1 MRISETQLRKAYDTG
16 VRHIPRETR
25 LRFPIALPTVSLR
38 DLLAQ
43 PNAKA
48 KIRAIPPQQ
57 LYFSL
62 KEEGLADCLEVLP
75 LISQTQFT
83 RICDY
88 DVWQD
93 EKLSL
98 RQLFYW
104 LQHCEMA
111 KHGDNF
117 RRFRKLEEEY
127 QLAALIPCIRI
138 FDQDEYEKLSDS
150 EQDQLHG
157 LPGNAFYYAIECE
170 DPDVY
175 EGVQSLIASGME
187 QDMNYLISLLT
198 HAAYMPPLESEL
210 LLSQFRRARLEE
222 DGFVTEEES
231 QTLFQP
237 LSVATYAKKW
247 QVVPDSETV
256 HALALAEDTWFLEEV
271 LRVGKETWTPEAYA
285 SIMQSFL
292 YLSNATLVACQ
303 VPLEDRKALEQV
315 FAHVQGWVNLGLEFL
330 SQGQRERGAQIL
342 AEESPRTLF
351 RLGFSIL
358 RTLQEPVVVHM
369 KRNSSF
375 ELFCKYW
382 RLQKYGLL
390 LRELDL
396 HQERL
401 GFLPT
406 EFLKGLFN
414 RFPMVA
420 QPATEEG
427 RIFFEPVCSLKSWL
441 QLHQLVQTFLPQPG
455 APL

>member
-1 MRISETQLRKAYDTG
+1 MRLSEAELRKAYDTG
-16 VRHIPRETR
+16 VRHISRETPLR
-25 LRFPIALPTVSLR
+25 LPISLPTSPLR
-38 DLLAQ
+38 DLLAL

-48 KIRAIPPQQ
+48 KIQAIPPQQ
-57 LYFSL
+57 LFFSL
-62 KEEGLADCLEVLP
+62 KEEGVADCLEVLP
-75 LISQTQFT
+75 LISQEQFT

-88 DVWQD
+88 DVWPD
-93 EKLSL
+93 DRLSL
-98 RQLFYW
+98 RQLFFW

-117 RRFRKLEEEY
+117 RRFKKLEEEY

-138 FDQDEYEKLSDS
+138 FDEDEYEKLSDA
-150 EQDQLHG
+150 EQDQLHA

-170 DPDVY
+170 DPEVY
-175 EGVQSLIASGME
+175 EGIQSLIASGLE
-187 QDMNYLISLLT
+187 LDIPYLIALLT

-231 QTLFQP
+231 QALFQS
-237 LSVATYAKKW
+237 LSVEAVAKKW
-247 QVVPDSETV
+247 QVLPTEETIE
-256 HALALAEDTWFLEEV
+256 ALTLPENTWFLEEV
-271 LRVGKETWTPEAYA
+271 LRIGKEKWTPEVYA
-285 SIMQSFL
+285 SVMQSFL

-315 FAHVQGWVNLGLEFL
+315 FGHVQGWVNLGLEFL
-330 SQGQRERGAQIL
+330 SQGQRDQGARIL
-342 AEESPRTLF
+342 AAETPRTLF

-358 RTLQEPVVVHM
+358 RTLQESVIQQM
-369 KRNSSF
+369 KKNPAF
-375 ELFCKYW
+375 QPLCKYW
-382 RLQKYGLL
+382 TLQKYGLL

-396 HQERL
+396 HQESL

-420 QPATEEG
+420 QPTTKEG
-427 RIFFEPVCSLKSWL
+427 RIFFEPVCSLKTWL
-441 QLHQLVQTFLPQPG
+441 QLHQLVQTFLPTKG
-455 APL
+455 EDA

>member
-1 MRISETQLRKAYDTG
+1 MRLSENELRKAYDTG
-16 VRHIPRETR
+16 VRHIPRETP
-25 LRFPIALPTVSLR
+25 LRFPISLPTVPLKEI
-38 DLLAQ
+38 LAL

-75 LISQTQFT
+75 LISQEQFT

-88 DVWQD
+88 DVWPD
-93 EKLSL
+93 DRLSL
-98 RQLFYW
+98 RQLFHW
-104 LQHCEMA
+104 LQHCEAA

-117 RRFRKLEEEY
+117 RRFKKLEEEY

-138 FDQDEYEKLSDS
+138 FDEDAFEKLSDA
-150 EQDQLHG
+150 EQDQLHA

-170 DPDVY
+170 DPEVY
-175 EGVQSLIASGME
+175 EGIQSLIASGLE
-187 QDMNYLISLLT
+187 LDIPYLISLLT
-198 HAAYMPPLESEL
+198 HAAYMPPHESEL
-210 LLSQFRRARLEE
+210 LLAQFRKARLEE

-231 QTLFQP
+231 QSLFTP
-237 LSVATYAKKW
+237 LSVQTYAKKW
-247 QVVPDSETV
+247 RVTPDSETV
-256 HALALAEDTWFLEEV
+256 QALALPENTWFLEEV
-271 LRVGKETWTPEAYA
+271 LRVGKETWSPETYA
-285 SIMQSFL
+285 GITQSFL

-303 VPLEDRKALEQV
+303 IPLEDRKALEQV

-330 SQGQRERGAQIL
+330 SQGQRERGALIL
-342 AEESPRTLF
+342 VEETPRTLF

-358 RTLQEPVVVHM
+358 RTLQESVIEQMKKNPV
-369 KRNSSF
+369 F
-375 ELFCKYW
+375 APLCKYW
-382 RLQKYGLL
+382 TLQKYGLL

-420 QPATEEG
+420 QPTTAEG
-427 RIFFEPVCSLKSWL
+427 QIYFEPVCSLKTWL
-441 QLHQLVQTFLPQPG
+441 QLHQLVTTFLPQKG
-455 APL
+455 EDA